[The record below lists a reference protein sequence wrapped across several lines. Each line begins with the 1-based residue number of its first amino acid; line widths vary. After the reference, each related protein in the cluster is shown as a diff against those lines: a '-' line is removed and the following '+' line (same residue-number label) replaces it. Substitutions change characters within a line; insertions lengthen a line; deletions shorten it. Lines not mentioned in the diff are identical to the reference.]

1 MASEDHNKHYENF
14 PVASLLLPRH
24 LREPIAAIYA
34 FARSADDFADEGALT
49 ANERLTLL
57 RGYQR
62 ELNAIAENQPT
73 THPIFLRL
81 RAVITQYSLPLS
93 LFHDLLDAFM
103 QDVTCNRY
111 ASHAELLDYCRRSAN
126 PVGRLLLHLFAAAT
140 EENVICSDAIC
151 SALQLINH
159 WQDVGIDSRKGP
171 EGRIYI
177 PAEDMARFNVSAN
190 DILRRI
196 TSTVRM
202 DTGSHN
208 FSSLMHFEVDRA
220 RALMLQGA
228 PLGRALPGRIGLEI
242 RTIIHGGLRILEK
255 IEAVNYDVFNH
266 RPKLQTLDWPLI
278 GWRALFKP

>member
-1 MASEDHNKHYENF
+1 MASEDRTKHYENF
-14 PVASLLLPRH
+14 PVASLLLPRY

-34 FARSADDFADEGALT
+34 FARSADDFADEGDLA
-49 ANERLTLL
+49 ADDRLNLL
-57 RGYQR
+57 RSYQR

-81 RAVITQYSLPLS
+81 RPVITQYSLPLS

-140 EENVICSDAIC
+140 EENVIYSDAIC

-159 WQDVGIDSRKGP
+159 WQDIGIDSHKGP
-171 EGRIYI
+171 EGRIYL
-177 PAEDMARFNVSAN
+177 PAEDMARFNVSEN
-190 DILRRI
+190 DILLGTTHTDCI
-196 TSTVRM
+196 NTA
-202 DTGSHN
+202 SHN
-208 FSSLMHFEVDRA
+208 FCALMRFEVDRA

-266 RPKLQTLDWPLI
+266 RPQLQAFDWPLI
-278 GWRALFKP
+278 GWRALFES

>member
-24 LREPIAAIYA
+24 LREPIAAIYT

-171 EGRIYI
+171 EGRIYL